1 MKQIGLINTLFSDSY
16 SNIISRASPSLVL
29 TSHSTQNGKGMPGTL
44 CHMNAINVDRKGKL

>member
-16 SNIISRASPSLVL
+16 SSIISRASPSLVL
-29 TSHSTQNGKGMPGTL
+29 TVTVCKNGKGMPGTL